1 MFGEVLTILKKE
13 LIRVFSDKRMVMTI
27 IMPGIILYVVYSLI
41 GTGMADKIKGE
52 GPESWSVSVVNM
64 PKHLEAVLQQPGA
77 KLQEVAESDIAEK
90 KQAVADEGEVLLMV
104 FPEELDQI
112 LSDASYLQ
120 NMDGVKPEIEMFY
133 NSANT
138 QSYQAYSTF
147 SSICDAYESQ
157 LVNVFDIN
165 TDMEESYDLAT
176 EEDGMMQMFS
186 MLLPMLLIIFLFSG
200 CMSVAAESIAGEKER
215 GTLAKLL
222 VTPINRWSLALG
234 KIIGIGIVGL
244 VGAVSSFLGVM
255 LSLPKMMN
263 SMSEAEDGTSVNM
276 NMAIYGAKEYIY
288 LFLIICTTVLVIV
301 GAISII
307 SGLAR
312 NVKEAG
318 TMATP
323 LMLLTTLLGVST
335 VAQDGA
341 QTTLAY
347 YAIPFYNSVQGM
359 AQIFSGEVRTD
370 CVLLTVVMNLV
381 YTVVLAVV
389 LAKIFDSEKII
400 YN

>member
-52 GPESWSVSVVNM
+52 GPERWSVSVVNM

-341 QTTLAY
+341 QKTLAY
-347 YAIPFYNSVQGM
+347 YAIPFYNSVQSM
-359 AQIFSGEVRTD
+359 AQIFSGEVRTE

-389 LAKIFDSEKII
+389 LARIFDSEKII

>member
-1 MFGEVLTILKKE
+1 MFGEMLTILKKE

-52 GPESWSVSVVNM
+52 GPESWNISVVNM
-64 PKHLEAVLQQPGA
+64 PEHLEAVLQQPGA

-341 QTTLAY
+341 QKTLAY
-347 YAIPFYNSVQGM
+347 YAIPFYNSVQSM
-359 AQIFSGEVRTD
+359 AQIFSGEVRTE

-389 LAKIFDSEKII
+389 LARIFDSEKII

>member
-200 CMSVAAESIAGEKER
+200 CMSVAVESIAGEKER

-341 QTTLAY
+341 QKTLAY
-347 YAIPFYNSVQGM
+347 YAIPFYNSVQSM
-359 AQIFSGEVRTD
+359 AQIFSGEVRTE

-389 LAKIFDSEKII
+389 LARIFDSEKII

>member
-27 IMPGIILYVVYSLI
+27 IMPGIILYVVYGLI

-341 QTTLAY
+341 QKTLAY
-347 YAIPFYNSVQGM
+347 YAIPFYNSVQSM
-359 AQIFSGEVRTD
+359 AQIFSGEVRTE

-389 LAKIFDSEKII
+389 LARIFDSEKII

>member
-90 KQAVADEGEVLLMV
+90 KQAVADEGEVLLLV
-104 FPEELDQI
+104 FPEKLDQI

-341 QTTLAY
+341 QKTLAY
-347 YAIPFYNSVQGM
+347 YAIPFYNSVQSM
-359 AQIFSGEVRTD
+359 AQIFSGEVRTE

-389 LAKIFDSEKII
+389 LARIFDSEKII

>member
-341 QTTLAY
+341 QKTLAY
-347 YAIPFYNSVQGM
+347 YAIPFYNSVQSM
-359 AQIFSGEVRTD
+359 AQIFSGEVRTE
-370 CVLLTVVMNLV
+370 CVLLSVVMNLV

-389 LAKIFDSEKII
+389 LARIFDSEKII

>member
-234 KIIGIGIVGL
+234 KIIGFGIVGL

-341 QTTLAY
+341 QKTLAY
-347 YAIPFYNSVQGM
+347 YAIPFYNSVQSM
-359 AQIFSGEVRTD
+359 AQIFSGEVRTE

-389 LAKIFDSEKII
+389 LARIFDSEKII

>member
-1 MFGEVLTILKKE
+1 MFGEMLTILKKE

-27 IMPGIILYVVYSLI
+27 IMPGIILYVMYSLI

-52 GPESWSVSVVNM
+52 GPESWNISVVNM
-64 PKHLEAVLQQPGA
+64 PEHLEAVLQQPGA
-77 KLQEVAESDIAEK
+77 KLQEVAEADIAEK
-90 KQAVADEGEVLLMV
+90 KQAVADEEEVLLMV
-104 FPEELDQI
+104 FPEKLDQI

-147 SSICDAYESQ
+147 SSICDAYEAQ

-165 TDMEESYDLAT
+165 SDMEESYDLAT

-200 CMSVAAESIAGEKER
+200 CMSVAADSIAGEKVR

-263 SMSEAEDGTSVNM
+263 SMSEAEEGASVNM

>member
-1 MFGEVLTILKKE
+1 MFGEMLTILKKE

-52 GPESWSVSVVNM
+52 GPESWIVSVVNM
-64 PKHLEAVLQQPGA
+64 PEHLEAVLQQPGA

-90 KQAVADEGEVLLMV
+90 KQTVADEGEVLLMV

-165 TDMEESYDLAT
+165 SDMEESYDLAT

-263 SMSEAEDGTSVNM
+263 SMSEAEDGTSVSM

-347 YAIPFYNSVQGM
+347 YAIPFYNSVQSM
-359 AQIFSGEVRTD
+359 AQIFSGEVRTE

-389 LAKIFDSEKII
+389 LARIFDSEKII

>member
-1 MFGEVLTILKKE
+1 MFGEMLTILKKE

-52 GPESWSVSVVNM
+52 GPESWIVSVVNM
-64 PKHLEAVLQQPGA
+64 PEHLEAVLQQPGA

-104 FPEELDQI
+104 FPEELDEI

-120 NMDGVKPEIEMFY
+120 NMDGVKPQIEMFY

-165 TDMEESYDLAT
+165 SDMEESYDLAT
-176 EEDGMMQMFS
+176 DEDGMMQMFS

-222 VTPINRWSLALG
+222 VTPINRWSLSLG

-341 QTTLAY
+341 QATLAY

-359 AQIFSGEVRTD
+359 AQIFSGEVRTE

-389 LAKIFDSEKII
+389 LARIFDSEKII

>member
-1 MFGEVLTILKKE
+1 MFGEMLTILKKE

-52 GPESWSVSVVNM
+52 GPESWIVSVVNM
-64 PKHLEAVLQQPGA
+64 PEHLEAVLQQPGA

-104 FPEELDQI
+104 FPEELDEI

-120 NMDGVKPEIEMFY
+120 NMDGVKPQIEMFY

-165 TDMEESYDLAT
+165 SDMEESYDLAT

-347 YAIPFYNSVQGM
+347 YAIPFYNSVQSM
-359 AQIFSGEVRTD
+359 AQIFSGEVRTE

-389 LAKIFDSEKII
+389 LARIFDSEKII

>member
-1 MFGEVLTILKKE
+1 MFGEMLTILKKE

-52 GPESWSVSVVNM
+52 GPESWIVSVVNM
-64 PKHLEAVLQQPGA
+64 PEHLEAVLQQPGA

-104 FPEELDQI
+104 FPEELDEI

-120 NMDGVKPEIEMFY
+120 NMDGVKPQIEMFY

-165 TDMEESYDLAT
+165 SDMEESYDLAT
-176 EEDGMMQMFS
+176 DEDGMMQMFS

-222 VTPINRWSLALG
+222 VTPINRWSLSLG

-263 SMSEAEDGTSVNM
+263 SMSEAEDGTSVSM

-335 VAQDGA
+335 VAQEGA

-347 YAIPFYNSVQGM
+347 YAIPFYNSVQSM
-359 AQIFSGEVRTD
+359 AQIFSGEVRTE

-389 LAKIFDSEKII
+389 LARIFDSEKII

>member
-1 MFGEVLTILKKE
+1 MFGEMLTILKKE

-52 GPESWSVSVVNM
+52 GSESWIVSVVNM
-64 PKHLEAVLQQPGA
+64 PEHLEAVLQQPGA

-104 FPEELDQI
+104 FPEELDEI

-165 TDMEESYDLAT
+165 SDMEESYDLAT

-341 QTTLAY
+341 QATLAY

-359 AQIFSGEVRTD
+359 AQIFSGEVRTE

-389 LAKIFDSEKII
+389 LARIFDSEKII

>member
-1 MFGEVLTILKKE
+1 MFGEMLTILKKE

-27 IMPGIILYVVYSLI
+27 IMPGIILYVMYSLI

-52 GPESWSVSVVNM
+52 GPESWNISVVNM
-64 PKHLEAVLQQPGA
+64 PEHLEAVLQQPGA
-77 KLQEVAESDIAEK
+77 KLQEVAEADIAEK
-90 KQAVADEGEVLLMV
+90 KQAVADEEEVLLMV
-104 FPEELDQI
+104 FPEKLDQI

>member
-1 MFGEVLTILKKE
+1 MFGEMLTILKKE

-41 GTGMADKIKGE
+41 GTGMEDKIKGE
-52 GPESWSVSVVNM
+52 GPESWIVSVVNM
-64 PKHLEAVLQQPGA
+64 PEHLEAVLQQPGA

-104 FPEELDQI
+104 FPEELDEI

-120 NMDGVKPEIEMFY
+120 NMDGVKPQIEMFY

-165 TDMEESYDLAT
+165 KDMEESYDMAT

-263 SMSEAEDGTSVNM
+263 SMSEAEDGASVNM

-347 YAIPFYNSVQGM
+347 YAIPFYNSVQSM
-359 AQIFSGEVRTD
+359 AQIFSGEVRTE

-389 LAKIFDSEKII
+389 LARIFDSEKII

>member
-1 MFGEVLTILKKE
+1 MFGEMLTILKKE

-52 GPESWSVSVVNM
+52 GPESWIVSVVNM
-64 PKHLEAVLQQPGA
+64 PEYLEAVLQQPGA
-77 KLQEVAESDIAEK
+77 KLQEVAEADIAEK

-104 FPEELDQI
+104 FPEELDEI
-112 LSDASYLQ
+112 LSDTSYLQ

-165 TDMEESYDLAT
+165 SDMEESYDLAT

-263 SMSEAEDGTSVNM
+263 SMSETEDGTSVNM

-359 AQIFSGEVRTD
+359 AQIFSGEVRTE

-389 LAKIFDSEKII
+389 LARIFDSEKII

>member
-52 GPESWSVSVVNM
+52 GPESWIVSVVNM
-64 PKHLEAVLQQPGA
+64 PEHLEEVLQQPGA

-90 KQAVADEGEVLLMV
+90 KQAVADEEEVLLMV
-104 FPEELDQI
+104 FPEELDEI
-112 LSDASYLQ
+112 LSDTSYLQ

-176 EEDGMMQMFS
+176 EEDGMMHMFS

-263 SMSEAEDGTSVNM
+263 SMSEAEDGASVNM

-341 QTTLAY
+341 QKTLAY
-347 YAIPFYNSVQGM
+347 YAIPFYNSVQSM
-359 AQIFSGEVRTD
+359 AQIFFGEVRTE

-389 LAKIFDSEKII
+389 LARIFDSEKII

>member
-341 QTTLAY
+341 QKTLAY
-347 YAIPFYNSVQGM
+347 YAIPFYNSVQSM
-359 AQIFSGEVRTD
+359 AQIFSGEVRTE

-381 YTVVLAVV
+381 YMVVLAVV
-389 LAKIFDSEKII
+389 LARIFDSEKII

>member
-1 MFGEVLTILKKE
+1 MFGEMLTILKKE

-27 IMPGIILYVVYSLI
+27 IMPGIILYVMYSLI

-52 GPESWSVSVVNM
+52 GPESWIVSVVNM
-64 PKHLEAVLQQPGA
+64 PEHLEAVLQQPGA

-341 QTTLAY
+341 QKTLAY
-347 YAIPFYNSVQGM
+347 YAIPFYNSVQSM
-359 AQIFSGEVRTD
+359 AQIFSGEVRTE

-389 LAKIFDSEKII
+389 LARIFDSEKII

>member
-52 GPESWSVSVVNM
+52 GPESWIVSVVNM
-64 PKHLEAVLQQPGA
+64 PEHLEEVLQQPGA

-90 KQAVADEGEVLLMV
+90 KQAVADEKEVLLMV

-341 QTTLAY
+341 QKTLAY
-347 YAIPFYNSVQGM
+347 YAIPFYNSVQSM
-359 AQIFSGEVRTD
+359 AQIFSGEVRTE

-389 LAKIFDSEKII
+389 LARIFDSEKII

>member
-52 GPESWSVSVVNM
+52 GPESWIVSVVNM
-64 PKHLEAVLQQPGA
+64 PEHLEAVLQQPGA
-77 KLQEVAESDIAEK
+77 KLQEVAEADIAEK
-90 KQAVADEGEVLLMV
+90 KQAVADEEEVLLMV
-104 FPEELDQI
+104 FPEELDEI

-120 NMDGVKPEIEMFY
+120 NMDGVKPQIEMFY

-165 TDMEESYDLAT
+165 SDMEESYDLAT

-341 QTTLAY
+341 QATLAY
-347 YAIPFYNSVQGM
+347 YAIPFYNSVQSM
-359 AQIFSGEVRTD
+359 AQIFSGEVRTE

-389 LAKIFDSEKII
+389 LARIFDSEKII

>member
-52 GPESWSVSVVNM
+52 GPESWIVSVVNM
-64 PKHLEAVLQQPGA
+64 PEHLEAVLQQPGA
-77 KLQEVAESDIAEK
+77 KLQEVAESDIAGK

-104 FPEELDQI
+104 FPEELDEI
-112 LSDASYLQ
+112 LSDTSYLQ
-120 NMDGVKPEIEMFY
+120 NMDGVKPQIEMFY

-165 TDMEESYDLAT
+165 KDMEESYDMAT

-263 SMSEAEDGTSVNM
+263 SMSEAEDGASVNM

-335 VAQDGA
+335 VAQEGA

-347 YAIPFYNSVQGM
+347 YAIPFYNSVQSM
-359 AQIFSGEVRTD
+359 AQIFSGEVRTE

-389 LAKIFDSEKII
+389 LARIFDSEKII

>member
-1 MFGEVLTILKKE
+1 MFGEMLTILKKE

-27 IMPGIILYVVYSLI
+27 IMPGIILYVMYSLI

-52 GPESWSVSVVNM
+52 EPESWSVSVVNM
-64 PKHLEAVLQQPGA
+64 PQQLESLLQQPGA
-77 KLQEVAESDIAEK
+77 KLQEVAEADIAEK
-90 KQAVADEGEVLLMV
+90 KQAVVDEEEALLMV
-104 FPEELDQI
+104 FPEELDEI

-165 TDMEESYDLAT
+165 TNMEESYDLAT

-347 YAIPFYNSVQGM
+347 YAIPFYNSVQSM

>member
-165 TDMEESYDLAT
+165 SDMEESYDLAT

-263 SMSEAEDGTSVNM
+263 SMSEAEAGTSVNM
-276 NMAIYGAKEYIY
+276 NMSIYGAKEYIY

-301 GAISII
+301 GAISTI

-341 QTTLAY
+341 QKTLAY
-347 YAIPFYNSVQGM
+347 YAIPFYNSVQSM
-359 AQIFSGEVRTD
+359 AQIFSGEVRTE

-389 LAKIFDSEKII
+389 LARIFDSEKII

>member
-1 MFGEVLTILKKE
+1 MFGEMLTILKKE

-52 GPESWSVSVVNM
+52 GSESWIVSVVNM
-64 PKHLEAVLQQPGA
+64 PEHLEAVLQQPGA

-104 FPEELDQI
+104 FPEELDEI

-120 NMDGVKPEIEMFY
+120 NMDGVKPQIEMFY

-165 TDMEESYDLAT
+165 SDMEESYDLAT

-222 VTPINRWSLALG
+222 VTPINRWSLSLG

-341 QTTLAY
+341 QATLAY

-359 AQIFSGEVRTD
+359 AQIFSGEVRTE

>member
-341 QTTLAY
+341 QKTLAY
-347 YAIPFYNSVQGM
+347 YAIPFYNSVQSM
-359 AQIFSGEVRTD
+359 AQIFSGEVRTE

>member
-1 MFGEVLTILKKE
+1 MFGEMLTILKKE

-52 GPESWSVSVVNM
+52 GPESWIVSVVNM
-64 PKHLEAVLQQPGA
+64 PEHLEEVLQQPGA

-104 FPEELDQI
+104 FPEELDEI

-120 NMDGVKPEIEMFY
+120 NMDGVKPQIEMFY

-165 TDMEESYDLAT
+165 SDMEESYDLAT
-176 EEDGMMQMFS
+176 DEDGMMQMFS

-222 VTPINRWSLALG
+222 VTPINRWSLSLG

-341 QTTLAY
+341 QATLAY

-359 AQIFSGEVRTD
+359 AQIFSGEVRTE

>member
-1 MFGEVLTILKKE
+1 MFGEMLTILKKE

-52 GPESWSVSVVNM
+52 GPESWIVSVVNM
-64 PKHLEAVLQQPGA
+64 PEHLEAVLQQPGA

-90 KQAVADEGEVLLMV
+90 KQAVADEEEVLLMV
-104 FPEELDQI
+104 FPEELGET

-165 TDMEESYDLAT
+165 SDMEESYDLAT

-347 YAIPFYNSVQGM
+347 YAIPFYNSVQSM
-359 AQIFSGEVRTD
+359 AQIFSGEVRTE

>member
-341 QTTLAY
+341 QATLAY

-359 AQIFSGEVRTD
+359 AQIFSGEVRTE

-389 LAKIFDSEKII
+389 LARIFDSEKII

>member
-1 MFGEVLTILKKE
+1 MFGEMLTILKKE

-52 GPESWSVSVVNM
+52 GPESWIVSVVNM
-64 PKHLEAVLQQPGA
+64 PEHLEAVLQQPGA

-133 NSANT
+133 NSSNT

-165 TDMEESYDLAT
+165 SDMEESYDLAT

-276 NMAIYGAKEYIY
+276 NMAIYGVKEYIY

-359 AQIFSGEVRTD
+359 AQIFSGEVRTE

-389 LAKIFDSEKII
+389 LARIFDSEKII

>member
-1 MFGEVLTILKKE
+1 MFGEMLTILKKE
-13 LIRVFSDKRMVMTI
+13 LIRVFSDRRMVMTI

-52 GPESWSVSVVNM
+52 GPESWIVSVVNM
-64 PKHLEAVLQQPGA
+64 PEHLEAVLQQPGA
-77 KLQEVAESDIAEK
+77 KLQEVAEADIAEK

-165 TDMEESYDLAT
+165 SDMEESYDLAT

-335 VAQDGA
+335 VAQEGA

-359 AQIFSGEVRTD
+359 AQIFSGEVRTE

-389 LAKIFDSEKII
+389 LARIFDSEKII

>member
-1 MFGEVLTILKKE
+1 MFGEMLTILKKE

-52 GPESWSVSVVNM
+52 GPESWIVSVVNM
-64 PKHLEAVLQQPGA
+64 PEHLEAVLQQPGA
-77 KLQEVAESDIAEK
+77 KLQEVAEADIAEK

-120 NMDGVKPEIEMFY
+120 NMDGVKPEIELFY

-165 TDMEESYDLAT
+165 SDMEESYDLAT

-263 SMSEAEDGTSVNM
+263 SMSEAEDGTSVSM

-347 YAIPFYNSVQGM
+347 YAIPFYNSVQSM
-359 AQIFSGEVRTD
+359 AQIFSGEVRTE

-389 LAKIFDSEKII
+389 LARIFDSEKII

>member
-112 LSDASYLQ
+112 LSDAPYLQ

-341 QTTLAY
+341 QKTLAY
-347 YAIPFYNSVQGM
+347 YAIPFYNSVQSM
-359 AQIFSGEVRTD
+359 AQIFSGEVRTE

-389 LAKIFDSEKII
+389 LARIFDSEKII

>member
-52 GPESWSVSVVNM
+52 GAESWSVSVVNM
-64 PKHLEAVLQQPGA
+64 PQHLQSLLQQPGA
-77 KLQEVAESDIAEK
+77 KLQEVAEADIAEK
-90 KQAVADEGEVLLMV
+90 KQAVADEEEVLLMV
-104 FPEELDQI
+104 FPEELDEI
-112 LSDASYLQ
+112 LSDAAYLQ
-120 NMDGVKPEIEMFY
+120 NMNGVKPEIELFY

-147 SSICDAYESQ
+147 SSICEAYESQ
-157 LVNVFDIN
+157 LVNMFDIN
-165 TDMEESYDLAT
+165 SDMEESYDLAT

-341 QTTLAY
+341 QATPAY

-359 AQIFSGEVRTD
+359 AQIFSGEVRTE

-389 LAKIFDSEKII
+389 LARIFDSEKII

>member
-1 MFGEVLTILKKE
+1 MFGEMLTILKKE
-13 LIRVFSDKRMVMTI
+13 LIRVFSDRRMVMTI

-52 GPESWSVSVVNM
+52 GPESWIVSVVNM
-64 PKHLEAVLQQPGA
+64 PEHLEAVLQQPGA

-157 LVNVFDIN
+157 LVNVFDVN
-165 TDMEESYDLAT
+165 SNMEEHYDLAT

-335 VAQDGA
+335 VAQEGA

-359 AQIFSGEVRTD
+359 AQIFSGEVRTE

>member
-64 PKHLEAVLQQPGA
+64 PKQLQSLLQQPGA

-90 KQAVADEGEVLLMV
+90 KQAVADEEEVLLMV
-104 FPEELDQI
+104 FPEELDEI

-120 NMDGVKPEIEMFY
+120 NMDGVKPEIELFY

-147 SSICDAYESQ
+147 SSICEAYESQ

-165 TDMEESYDLAT
+165 SDMEESYDLAT

-263 SMSEAEDGTSVNM
+263 SMSEAEDGASVNM

-359 AQIFSGEVRTD
+359 AQIFSGEVRTE

-389 LAKIFDSEKII
+389 LARIFDSEKII